1 MAKTCLYYGYLIGAD
16 QGIFGGDLLKLV
28 DDFQLLKPTILPMV
42 PRILNKLYDK
52 INEQMR
58 SLGAEKYE
66 LFNKAVQTKI
76 QIMRETG
83 SVVHEEYDK
92 LFFAKTKAIM
102 GGRIQQMLLS
112 SAPIQQ

>member
-1 MAKTCLYYGYLIGAD
+1 
-16 QGIFGGDLLKLV
+16 
-28 DDFQLLKPTILPMV
+28 MV

-92 LFFAKTKAIM
+92 L
-102 GGRIQQMLLS
+102 
-112 SAPIQQ
+112 